1 MFHHFIRWVESRVNL
16 VLSLIHQ
23 HVNSRRR
30 TTERMSFNWPES
42 TWGLSAVVEVEAAGL
57 QRERLAAMHSLACM
71 AAYSG
76 QCTCF
81 SLNDRAEHS
90 VGSLK
95 GDMVG
100 AVVLV
105 DVVEVV

>member
-1 MFHHFIRWVESRVNL
+1 MS
-16 VLSLIHQ
+16 SIHQ
-23 HVNSRRR
+23 QVNSRCR
-30 TTERMSFNWPES
+30 TTERMSFRES
-42 TWGLSAVVEVEAAGL
+42 TWGLSVVVEVAAAWL

-71 AAYSG
+71 AAYNG

-90 VGSLK
+90 MGSLK

-100 AVVLV
+100 AIVLVVVVLV
-105 DVVEVV
+105 M